1 MKRVIKR
8 IYIFVLMF
16 LLTVFTTSIGTNVNA
31 SDLNQ
36 ITSKNDVV
44 SNNERFL
51 SEVAEKS
58 KTSDIFEV
66 ESMREENVKHF
77 RLEDGT
83 YRAITYDR
91 PIHIKDEKGDWQE
104 IDNTLILNEDT
115 YKTRDSR
122 IAFSKNISSEPFLK
136 QTNDDYSIHWSIVGD
151 RNSTAID
158 AIVTNYKDLE
168 TGEDNDLNEEMY
180 KIQNSSKVY
189 YTNIYDNVNLEYYLE
204 ANTVI
209 TKFKLD
215 TLRNCDIS
223 FVLNVEN
230 LDIKIE
236 NGCLMFYNL
245 KKGNLEYKLLPPYMI
260 YDNSIDN
267 NDIHYTLQKITD
279 GEYKVTLSVDLTSY
293 NNTNSKGGGTRLIP
307 NIGPDIVIVDGGGGG
322 GGSSNNGTA
331 EATTSYDTYISS
343 GSPSTNYGTA
353 PEVKLII
360 QIVK

>member
-16 LLTVFTTSIGTNVNA
+16 LLTVFTASIGTNVNA

-136 QTNDDYSIHWSIVGD
+136 QTNDDYYIHWSIVGD

-189 YTNIYDNVNLEYYLE
+189 YKML
-204 ANTVI
+204 
-209 TKFKLD
+209 
-215 TLRNCDIS
+215 
-223 FVLNVEN
+223 
-230 LDIKIE
+230 KI
-236 NGCLMFYNL
+236 
-245 KKGNLEYKLLPPYMI
+245 
-260 YDNSIDN
+260 
-267 NDIHYTLQKITD
+267 
-279 GEYKVTLSVDLTSY
+279 
-293 NNTNSKGGGTRLIP
+293 
-307 NIGPDIVIVDGGGGG
+307 
-322 GGSSNNGTA
+322 
-331 EATTSYDTYISS
+331 
-343 GSPSTNYGTA
+343 
-353 PEVKLII
+353 
-360 QIVK
+360 